1 MTDGDHGHSH
11 PSPREARQEHHNT
24 PASGHAETPEELLVQ
39 REAVTLWLWPEGE
52 EVRKGPWGRKEGLWI
67 GGTLQEGLSHGICL
81 VWTRPSGSG
90 QQQIQGMHTCLC
102 TWKQDDSKG
111 DVGQMLHEL
120 VGQSQ

>member
-1 MTDGDHGHSH
+1 MTDGDHGHSR

-67 GGTLQEGLSHGICL
+67 RRDLAGGPVSWHLPGL
-81 VWTRPSGSG
+81 
-90 QQQIQGMHTCLC
+90 
-102 TWKQDDSKG
+102 D
-111 DVGQMLHEL
+111 
-120 VGQSQ
+120 